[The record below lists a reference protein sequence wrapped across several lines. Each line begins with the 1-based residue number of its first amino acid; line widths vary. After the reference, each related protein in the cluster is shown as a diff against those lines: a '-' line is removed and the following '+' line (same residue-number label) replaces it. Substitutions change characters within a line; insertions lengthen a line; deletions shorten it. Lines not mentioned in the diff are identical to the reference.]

1 MNYYTSEEEKLLKLF
16 QSEANRRAE
25 EEFARIFTE
34 NDNVRVAFINENR
47 AFTDGRNIV
56 VDPAEDKL
64 FSDYDA
70 IESTLEFLGLPAGSC
85 SQWDALKLTTRS
97 QDIHECLH
105 IIYTQFPLP
114 SIRDPRSTTKARMT
128 TLSLIA
134 NILEDAYIEAVGA
147 SLYDNVE
154 MLLKWGRASRMFVSH
169 PSEGTISQSFAE
181 AEIGETDADKLMYIL
196 NYMATELLYPM
207 IRLPVIKDGCAEYI
221 DKVRPM
227 YINGSVAPSPKKR
240 HEYACTIFDELEE
253 LIPESEEY
261 IDSRYLDSILG
272 GTETHSPTR
281 CSAKQYAS
289 KGKEMAVKR
298 RLFAELDN
306 TPINDYDT
314 IVQYNSFICDSQR
327 EYKAAVAESET
338 KGETVFIYGGE
349 YDAAPMHSGIR
360 VKEYHPK
367 PDMNMA
373 KAYSNI
379 VKKYSA
385 TINTYRARF
394 ELLLKSDRE
403 HYEGR
408 QLFGNGISS
417 RNLGDTKKR
426 YWYRKSITPDVPDL
440 AVLFMIDGSGSMTGE
455 RKSAA
460 ITSSVILHEV
470 LSKQGIEHAVV
481 EHRAIFDE
489 PLLEHNVLLSFNGGN
504 TEKYSI
510 MKINAEEGT
519 REGLSLFWAERF
531 LSQNSTAEKKLIVV
545 ISDGEPVHECND
557 IPYAPP
563 VSIIDTHN
571 AAEKIIRRGTKIIA
585 LALGGRNGSCYDALK
600 QIYPETIDCT
610 ELKSLTGQL
619 LKVISRELK

>member
-1 MNYYTSEEEKLLKLF
+1 MNFFTSEEERLLKLF

-64 FSDYDA
+64 FCDYDA

-97 QDIHECLH
+97 QNIHECLH

-114 SIRDPRSTTKARMT
+114 SIGDTRSTTKARLI

-134 NILEDAYIEAVGA
+134 NILEDAYIEAAGA

-169 PSEGTISQSFAE
+169 PSEGTVSQSFAE
-181 AEIGETDADKLMYIL
+181 ADIGETDADKLMYIL

-207 IRLPVIKDGCAEYI
+207 IRLPGIKDGCAEYI
-221 DKVRPM
+221 DKIKPM
-227 YINGSVAPSPKKR
+227 YINGSVAPSPKER
-240 HEYACTIFDELEE
+240 QEYSCMIFDELEK

-289 KGKEMAVKR
+289 KGKEMSVNR
-298 RLFAELDN
+298 RLFAALDN
-306 TPINDYDT
+306 TPINDNNT
-314 IVQYNSFICDSQR
+314 IARYNSFIYDSQS
-327 EYKAAVAESET
+327 EYKAALAESELEG
-338 KGETVFIYGGE
+338 KTVFIYGGE

-360 VKEYHPK
+360 IKEYHPK
-367 PDMNMA
+367 PDMNMS

-385 TINTYRARF
+385 AINTYRARF
-394 ELLLKSDRE
+394 ELLLKSERE
-403 HYEGR
+403 HYEGG

-417 RNLGDTKKR
+417 KNLGDTKKR
-426 YWYRKSITPDVPDL
+426 YWYRKSIEPDVPDL
-440 AVLFMIDGSGSMTGE
+440 AVLFMIDGSGSMMGE

-460 ITSSVILHEV
+460 IISSIILHEV
-470 LSKQGIEHAVV
+470 LSKQGIEHAIV
-481 EHRAIFDE
+481 EHRAIFGE
-489 PLLEHNVLLSFNGGN
+489 PLLEHNVLVSFNGSK
-504 TEKYSI
+504 TEKYNI
-510 MKINAEEGT
+510 MQIDAEEGT

-545 ISDGEPVHECND
+545 ISDGEPVHECDD

-563 VSIIDTHN
+563 VSVMDTHN

-600 QIYPETIDCT
+600 QIYPETIDCAD
-610 ELKSLTGQL
+610 LKSLTGQL